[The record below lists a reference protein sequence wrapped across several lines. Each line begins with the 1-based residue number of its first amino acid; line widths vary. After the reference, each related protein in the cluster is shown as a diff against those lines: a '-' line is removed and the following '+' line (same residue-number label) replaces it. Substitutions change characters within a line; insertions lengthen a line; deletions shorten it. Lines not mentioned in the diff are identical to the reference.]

1 MSEPKSSVRP
11 ASVPK
16 PALDA
21 VMADKSGNPL
31 RRACGSTRW
40 TGSCAPVA
48 ATSAQ
53 PLPAGQCGRGTPRF
67 LVESPVWHAKL
78 RLAEAQLLDAARSIG
93 LKATRVTIKTAS
105 TTPSR
110 SPAIDNRNGPT
121 QFQPPRTKGYATP
134 WLACRTFPRSR
145 RSDPDGNGASGSA
158 PRRACHHGV
167 KHFGAGSHPSGHP
180 EACR

>member
-11 ASVPK
+11 AAVPK

-31 RRACGSTRW
+31 RRAMWLDALDRQLR
-40 TGSCAPVA
+40 P
-48 ATSAQ
+48 Q
-53 PLPAGQCGRGTPRF
+53 LPPPLRSRCRLANVDLVF

-93 LKATRVTIKTAS
+93 LKATKVTIKTAS

-110 SPAIDNRNGPT
+110 SPAIDNRNGPHAVSAAT
-121 QFQPPRTKGYATP
+121 HKGLRDA
-134 WLACRTFPRSR
+134 LACLQDVPSTPKKRS
-145 RSDPDGNGASGSA
+145 
-158 PRRACHHGV
+158 
-167 KHFGAGSHPSGHP
+167 
-180 EACR
+180 

>member
-31 RRACGSTRW
+31 RRALWLDALDRQLR
-40 TGSCAPVA
+40 P
-48 ATSAQ
+48 Q
-53 PLPAGQCGRGTPRF
+53 LPPPLRSRCRLANVDGEHLVF

-93 LKATRVTIKTAS
+93 LKATKVTVKTAS
-105 TTPSR
+105 PTPTR
-110 SPAIDNRNGPT
+110 SPALDNRNGPHAVSAAT
-121 QFQPPRTKGYATP
+121 HKGLRDA
-134 WLACRTFPRSR
+134 LACLQDVPSTPKKRS
-145 RSDPDGNGASGSA
+145 
-158 PRRACHHGV
+158 
-167 KHFGAGSHPSGHP
+167 
-180 EACR
+180 

>member
-31 RRACGSTRW
+31 RRALWLDALDRQLR
-40 TGSCAPVA
+40 P
-48 ATSAQ
+48 Q
-53 PLPAGQCGRGTPRF
+53 LPPPLRSRCRLANVDGEHLVF

-110 SPAIDNRNGPT
+110 SPAIDNRNGPPAVSAAT
-121 QFQPPRTKGYATP
+121 HKGLRDA
-134 WLACRTFPRSR
+134 LACLQDVPSKPKKRS
-145 RSDPDGNGASGSA
+145 
-158 PRRACHHGV
+158 
-167 KHFGAGSHPSGHP
+167 
-180 EACR
+180 

>member
-11 ASVPK
+11 ASRPK

-31 RRACGSTRW
+31 RRALWLDALDRQLR
-40 TGSCAPVA
+40 P
-48 ATSAQ
+48 Q
-53 PLPAGQCGRGTPRF
+53 LPPPLRSRCRLANVDGEHLVF

-105 TTPSR
+105 PTPTR
-110 SPAIDNRNGPT
+110 SPALDNRNGPHAVSAAT
-121 QFQPPRTKGYATP
+121 HKGLRDA
-134 WLACRTFPRSR
+134 LACLQDVPSKPKKRS
-145 RSDPDGNGASGSA
+145 
-158 PRRACHHGV
+158 
-167 KHFGAGSHPSGHP
+167 
-180 EACR
+180 

>member
-31 RRACGSTRW
+31 RRALWLDALDRQLR
-40 TGSCAPVA
+40 P
-48 ATSAQ
+48 Q
-53 PLPAGQCGRGTPRF
+53 LPPPLRSRCRLANVDGEHLVF

-105 TTPSR
+105 PTPTR
-110 SPAIDNRNGPT
+110 SPALDNRNGPHAVSAAT
-121 QFQPPRTKGYATP
+121 HKGLRDA
-134 WLACRTFPRSR
+134 LACLRDVPSKPKKRS
-145 RSDPDGNGASGSA
+145 
-158 PRRACHHGV
+158 
-167 KHFGAGSHPSGHP
+167 
-180 EACR
+180 

>member
-31 RRACGSTRW
+31 RRALWLDALDRQLR
-40 TGSCAPVA
+40 P
-48 ATSAQ
+48 Q
-53 PLPAGQCGRGTPRF
+53 LPPPLRSRCRLANVDGEHLVF

-110 SPAIDNRNGPT
+110 SPAIDNRNVPHAVSAAT
-121 QFQPPRTKGYATP
+121 HKGLRDA
-134 WLACRTFPRSR
+134 LACLQDVPSKPKKRS
-145 RSDPDGNGASGSA
+145 
-158 PRRACHHGV
+158 
-167 KHFGAGSHPSGHP
+167 
-180 EACR
+180 

>member
-31 RRACGSTRW
+31 RRALWLDALDRQLR
-40 TGSCAPVA
+40 P
-48 ATSAQ
+48 Q
-53 PLPAGQCGRGTPRF
+53 LPPPLRSRCRLANVDGEHLVF

-93 LKATRVTIKTAS
+93 LKATWVTIKTAS
-105 TTPSR
+105 PTPTR
-110 SPAIDNRNGPT
+110 SPALDNRNGPHAVSAAT
-121 QFQPPRTKGYATP
+121 HKGLRDA
-134 WLACRTFPRSR
+134 LACLQDVPSKPKKRS
-145 RSDPDGNGASGSA
+145 
-158 PRRACHHGV
+158 
-167 KHFGAGSHPSGHP
+167 
-180 EACR
+180 

>member
-31 RRACGSTRW
+31 RRALWLDALDRQLR
-40 TGSCAPVA
+40 P
-48 ATSAQ
+48 Q
-53 PLPAGQCGRGTPRF
+53 LPPPLRSRCRLANVDGEHLVF

-93 LKATRVTIKTAS
+93 LKATKVTIKTAS
-105 TTPSR
+105 PTPTR
-110 SPAIDNRNGPT
+110 SPALDNRNGPHAVSAAT
-121 QFQPPRTKGYATP
+121 HKGLRDA
-134 WLACRTFPRSR
+134 LASLQDVLPKGK
-145 RSDPDGNGASGSA
+145 P
-158 PRRACHHGV
+158 
-167 KHFGAGSHPSGHP
+167 
-180 EACR
+180 

>member
-31 RRACGSTRW
+31 RRALWLDALDRQLR
-40 TGSCAPVA
+40 P
-48 ATSAQ
+48 Q
-53 PLPAGQCGRGTPRF
+53 LPPPLRSRCRLANVDGEHLVF

-93 LKATRVTIKTAS
+93 LKATKVTVKTAS
-105 TTPSR
+105 PTPTR
-110 SPAIDNRNGPT
+110 SPALDNRNGPHAVSAAT
-121 QFQPPRTKGYATP
+121 HKGLRDA
-134 WLACRTFPRSR
+134 LAALQ
-145 RSDPDGNGASGSA
+145 DL
-158 PRRACHHGV
+158 
-167 KHFGAGSHPSGHP
+167 PSKP
-180 EACR
+180 KRET

>member
-31 RRACGSTRW
+31 RRALWLDALDRQLR
-40 TGSCAPVA
+40 P
-48 ATSAQ
+48 Q
-53 PLPAGQCGRGTPRF
+53 LPPPLRSRCRLANVDGEHLVF

-93 LKATRVTIKTAS
+93 LKATKVTIKTAS
-105 TTPSR
+105 PTPTR
-110 SPAIDNRNGPT
+110 SPALDNRNGPHAVSAAT
-121 QFQPPRTKGYATP
+121 HKGLRGA
-134 WLACRTFPRSR
+134 LACLQDVPSKPKKRS
-145 RSDPDGNGASGSA
+145 
-158 PRRACHHGV
+158 
-167 KHFGAGSHPSGHP
+167 
-180 EACR
+180 